1 MEYGYIKVTADDKL
15 SVIETKTA
23 VLENEDLW
31 RQIGG
36 YYEIV
41 APNMLANTMWKDVRI
56 LCDDCGLLKE
66 NQRINKLASGLYA
79 APSPIVG
86 DILLVMQGRWED
98 GEADIFAFPAD
109 DVQMLEKYMSRLLER
124 LKSVKI

>member
-1 MEYGYIKVTADDKL
+1 MKYGYIKITSDDEL
-15 SVIETKTA
+15 TIHYTSSV
-23 VLENEDLW
+23 LDNDDLW
-31 RQIGG
+31 DQIGG

-41 APNMLANTMWKDVRI
+41 APAMLANTMWRDVRI

-66 NQRINKLASGLYA
+66 LPINKLASGLYA

-86 DILLVMQGRWED
+86 DVLFVRQGFTED
-98 GEADIFAFPAD
+98 GEADIFPFSGD
-109 DVQMLEKYMSRLLER
+109 DIVSLQKFLSKLSDR

>member
-1 MEYGYIKVTADDKL
+1 MKYGYIKVTPEDEL
-15 SVIETKTA
+15 TVHYTSSV
-23 VLENEDLW
+23 LDNDDLW
-31 RQIGG
+31 DKIGG

-41 APNMLANTMWKDVRI
+41 CPALLQNTMWKDVRI

-86 DILLVMQGRWED
+86 NVLFVRQGFTED
-98 GEADIFAFPAD
+98 GEADIFPFSGD
-109 DVQMLEKYMSRLLER
+109 DIQNLQNYLER
-124 LKSVKI
+124 LLKRLKTVKI